1 MKLGCIVVD
10 DEPLALEQ
18 MASYIKRTTF
28 LDQVSLC
35 RSGFEAMDV
44 LSEKKVDLI
53 FADINMPDLNGLD
66 FVRSLRVKPLIV
78 FTTAFSEYAI
88 EGFRVEALDFL
99 LKPVAYS
106 DFLKAAGKALNQVES
121 VNKITARSDKPV
133 EHLFVKT
140 DYKVV
145 RIALDDIIFVE
156 GMREYARIHLT
167 TGKSVMPLIRLHSLE
182 EQLPADRFMR
192 VHRSYIVNL
201 EKIISVENSRIFF
214 DGKNIIPVSDQYKEL
229 FNRFLSAHSLG

>member
-1 MKLGCIVVD
+1 MKLRCIAVD

-18 MASYIKRTTF
+18 MAGYISRTSF
-28 LDQVSLC
+28 LELVSLC

-53 FADINMPDLNGLD
+53 FADINMPDLTGLD
-66 FVRSLRVKPLIV
+66 FVRSLRVKPLVV

-106 DFLKAAGKALNQVES
+106 DFLKAAGKALNHLGS
-121 VNKITARSDKPV
+121 VNKITAKTDKSV

-145 RIALDDIIFVE
+145 RISLNDIIYIE
-156 GMREYARIHLT
+156 GMREYARIHLI
-167 TGKSVMPLIRLHSLE
+167 TGKSIMPLVRMHSLE

-192 VHRSYIVNL
+192 VHRSFIVNL
-201 EKIISVENSRIFF
+201 EKIVSVENSRIVF
-214 DGKNIIPVSDQYKEL
+214 DGKKIIPVSEQYKEF
-229 FNRFLSAHSLG
+229 FNRFLSTHSLG

>member
-1 MKLGCIVVD
+1 MKLGCIAVD

-28 LDQVSLC
+28 LEQISLC
-35 RSGFEAMDV
+35 RSGFEAMDI
-44 LSEKKVDLI
+44 LSEKRVDLM
-53 FADINMPDLNGLD
+53 FVDINMPDLNGLD
-66 FVRSLRVKPLIV
+66 FVRSLRVKPLVV

-106 DFLKAAGKALNQVES
+106 DFLKAAAKALNQYDS
-121 VNKITARSDKPV
+121 VNIITAQNDKTV

-156 GMREYARIHLT
+156 GMREYARIHLS

-182 EQLPADRFMR
+182 EQLPAGRFMR

-229 FNRFLSAHSLG
+229 FNRFLSSHSLG

>member
-1 MKLGCIVVD
+1 MKLRCIAVD

-28 LDQVSLC
+28 LEQVSLC

-66 FVRSLRVKPLIV
+66 FVRSIRVKPLVV

-106 DFLKAAGKALNQVES
+106 DFLKAAGKALNQFES

-156 GMREYARIHLT
+156 GMREYARIHLI

-229 FNRFLSAHSLG
+229 FNRFLSSHSLG

>member
-1 MKLGCIVVD
+1 MKLRCIAVD

-66 FVRSLRVKPLIV
+66 FVRSLRVKPLVV

-99 LKPVAYS
+99 LKPVAYN
-106 DFLKAAGKALNQVES
+106 DFLKAAAKALNQYDS
-121 VNKITARSDKPV
+121 VNIITARNDKTV
-133 EHLFVKT
+133 EHIFVKT

-156 GMREYARIHLT
+156 GMREYARIHLI

>member
-1 MKLGCIVVD
+1 MKLRCIAVD

-28 LDQVSLC
+28 LEQVSLC

-44 LSEKKVDLI
+44 LSEKKVDLV

-66 FVRSLRVKPLIV
+66 FVRSLRVKPLVV

-106 DFLKAAGKALNQVES
+106 DFLKAAARALNQFES
-121 VNKITARSDKPV
+121 VNKITARNDKPV

-192 VHRSYIVNL
+192 VHRSFIVNL
-201 EKIISVENSRIFF
+201 EKIISVENSRIFI